1 MYLGT
6 FDPEYWHQQINLL
19 SAVSVEDAYG
29 FKYVAIKTSERR
41 ASELESRFDKHD
53 QVCTL
58 EGNKIKLINLAGFQ
72 RIVSFEKGERAEK
85 HVIWQTIEKF
95 RGSPTYWQWSIVKGE
110 HYELDVVKKRRLMQ
124 SAAEDDSSCPE
135 ALRRFEDFEAAV
147 LPALMTVSR
156 IYAKTRYEE
165 LLQMESDMISG
176 SAMQPGVVYVAVS
189 NALKYPKIGATRRV
203 DPLMRLR
210 ELSGSVPSPFK
221 PILFI
226 STLTP
231 FRTEAD
237 LHNHFDDFRIKE
249 AGASTEFFR
258 FDVDTIRAFVKKNYA
273 NVTDFRVD
281 Q

>member
-1 MYLGT
+1 
-6 FDPEYWHQQINLL
+6 
-19 SAVSVEDAYG
+19 
-29 FKYVAIKTSERR
+29 
-41 ASELESRFDKHD
+41 
-53 QVCTL
+53 
-58 EGNKIKLINLAGFQ
+58 
-72 RIVSFEKGERAEK
+72 
-85 HVIWQTIEKF
+85 
-95 RGSPTYWQWSIVKGE
+95 
-110 HYELDVVKKRRLMQ
+110 
-124 SAAEDDSSCPE
+124 
-135 ALRRFEDFEAAV
+135 
-147 LPALMTVSR
+147 
-156 IYAKTRYEE
+156 
-165 LLQMESDMISG
+165 MESDMISG

-258 FDVDTIRAFVKKNYA
+258 LDVDTIRAFVKKNYA